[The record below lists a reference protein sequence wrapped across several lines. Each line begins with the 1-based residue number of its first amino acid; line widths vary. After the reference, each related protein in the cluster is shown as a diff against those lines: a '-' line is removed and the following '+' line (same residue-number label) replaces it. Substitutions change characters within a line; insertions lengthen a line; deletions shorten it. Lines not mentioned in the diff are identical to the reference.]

1 MGAIITI
8 SIVVVVLGVLVIGSI
23 VEIHA
28 KSGPYRTTTDRGYA
42 ALASR
47 VVDASN
53 QSGARLAAVIFTAP
67 SIPNLPF
74 PNTARGEI
82 QQGLDAAVST
92 TSQEARQARALT
104 PPSTSDDVA
113 SQFTA
118 VLEDRAAAVA
128 SVVATIDQ
136 LLGMVPLAI
145 AGGPTTTT
153 TTSAHPSAVIS
164 VSQASLQLSAAGTR
178 IQQADRA
185 YATWARRLRQG
196 KIPGA
201 GSIRVPASVWAPAGS
216 PLSPVQL
223 GNSAGL
229 LNRAVALIPFHQMA
243 ITAVGLAPPA
253 VPSPTPN
260 NPAGSGTIAT
270 SCEVSTLTSTVA
282 GPTPTVLP
290 PTGSVTPLVTVTNC
304 GTVNEANITVTETLR
319 LADAPT
325 TAPPPSGASGS
336 SARTT
341 VITIASGQSQALSFP
356 PLTVAGGHLYTLTIT
371 LSPPTGQANQAGTS
385 QQFLLQ
391 IVG

>member
-1 MGAIITI
+1 VGAIITI
-8 SIVVVVLGVLVIGSI
+8 SIVVAVLGVLVIGSV

-28 KSGPYRTTTDRGYA
+28 QSAPYRRMTDQGYA

-47 VVDASN
+47 VVDDSN
-53 QSGARLAAVIFTAP
+53 QSGARLAAVIYTAP
-67 SIPNLPF
+67 TIPNQPL

-82 QQGLDAAVST
+82 QQGLDVALSAT
-92 TSQEARQARALT
+92 AQEARQAKALT
-104 PPSTSDDVA
+104 PPATTDDVA

-118 VLEDRAAAVA
+118 ILEDRAAAAA

-136 LLGMVPLAI
+136 LLGMAPLPI
-145 AGGPTTTT
+145 AGAPTTTT
-153 TTSAHPSAVIS
+153 TSTTHPAAVIS
-164 VSQASLQLSAAGTR
+164 VSQASAQLAAAGAR
-178 IQQADRA
+178 IEQSDRA
-185 YATWARRLRQG
+185 YAAWAQRLRRG

-201 GSIRVPASVWAPAGS
+201 GPIRVPASVWAPSGS
-216 PLSPVQL
+216 PLSSVQL
-223 GNSAGL
+223 GESAAL
-229 LNRAVALIPFHQMA
+229 LNAAVALVPFHQMV

-270 SCEVSTLTSTVA
+270 SCDPSNLTSTVA
-282 GPTPTVLP
+282 GPVPTVLP

-304 GTVNEANITVTETLR
+304 GTVAEADVTVTETLA
-319 LADAPT
+319 LADAPGKG
-325 TAPPPSGASGS
+325 PPPSGASGS

-341 VITIASGQSQALSFP
+341 VTTIVSGRSQALSFP
-356 PLTVAGGHLYTLTIT
+356 ALTVASGHNYTLTIT
-371 LSPPTGQANQAGTS
+371 LLPPTGQANLAGTS

>member
-1 MGAIITI
+1 VA
-8 SIVVVVLGVLVIGSI
+8 VVGVLVIGSI
-23 VEIHA
+23 VEIDA
-28 KSGPYRTTTDRGYA
+28 KSAPYRSMTDRGYA

-53 QSGARLAAVIFTAP
+53 QSGARLAAVINTAP
-67 SIPNLPF
+67 NIPNQPF

-82 QQGLDAAVST
+82 QQGLDVAVST

-104 PPSTSDDVA
+104 PPSTSDDIA
-113 SQFTA
+113 SEFTA
-118 VLEDRAAAVA
+118 ILEDRAAAVA

-145 AGGPTTTT
+145 AGAPTTTT

-164 VSQASLQLSAAGTR
+164 VSQASQQLAAAGTR

-185 YATWARRLRQG
+185 YATWARQLRQG
-196 KIPGA
+196 KVSGA
-201 GSIRVPASVWAPAGS
+201 GSIRVPASVWAPSGS
-216 PLSPVQL
+216 PLSSAQL

-229 LNRAVALIPFHQMA
+229 LNSAVALIPFHLMA

-270 SCEVSTLTSTVA
+270 SCDPSTLASTVA

-304 GTVNEANITVTETLR
+304 GTVNEANVTVTETLK
-319 LADAPT
+319 LADAPGT
-325 TAPPPSGASGS
+325 VPPPAEASGS

-341 VITIASGQSQALSFP
+341 ITTAVSGQSQALSFP
-356 PLTVAGGHLYTLTIT
+356 ALTVASGHRYTLTIT
-371 LSPPTGQANQAGTS
+371 LSPPTGQANPAGTS

-391 IVG
+391 VVG

>member
-1 MGAIITI
+1 MGQIITI
-8 SIVVVVLGVLVIGSI
+8 SIVVVVLGVLVIGSV
-23 VEIHA
+23 VEIRA
-28 KSGPYRTTTDRGYA
+28 QSGPYRRMTDQGYA

-53 QSGARLAAVIFTAP
+53 QSGARLAAVIYTAP
-67 SIPNLPF
+67 DIPNQTL

-82 QQGLDAAVST
+82 QQGLDVAVST
-92 TSQEARQARALT
+92 TALEASQARALT

-113 SQFTA
+113 SEFTTI
-118 VLEDRAAAVA
+118 LEDRAAAVA

-136 LLGMVPLAI
+136 LLGMAPLAV
-145 AGGPTTTT
+145 AGAPTTT

-164 VSQASLQLSAAGTR
+164 VSQASQQLAAAGTR
-178 IQQADRA
+178 IEQADRA
-185 YATWARRLRQG
+185 YAAWARRLQQG
-196 KIPGA
+196 KVPGA
-201 GSIRVPASVWAPAGS
+201 GSIRVPASVWAPSGS
-216 PLSPVQL
+216 PLSSVQL

-229 LNRAVALIPFHQMA
+229 LNSAVALIPFHQMA

-253 VPSPTPN
+253 VPSATPN

-270 SCEVSTLTSTVA
+270 SCNPPNPTSTVA

-304 GTVNEANITVTETLR
+304 GTVNEADITVTETLA
-319 LADAPT
+319 LADAPGT
-325 TAPPPSGASGS
+325 GPPPPGASGS

-341 VITIASGQSQALSFP
+341 ITAIASGQSQALSFP
-356 PLTVAGGHLYTLTIT
+356 ALTVASGHLYTLTIA
-371 LSPPTGQANQAGTS
+371 LSPPTGQGNLAGTS

-391 IVG
+391 VVG